1 MKKGE
6 ISFESRTSEL
16 LKCSCGND
24 VMDSGFDVVEAI
36 CEDVHYSCG
45 KCGAVACVSMDF
57 RIVYNS
63 ALTDAEQG
71 VAVEVA
77 R

>member
-1 MKKGE
+1 MKGE

-24 VMDSGFDVVEAI
+24 VMDSGFDVVEAV

-45 KCGAVACVSMDF
+45 KCGAVACVDPVL
-57 RIVYNS
+57 RIIYNS